1 MIIFQYS
8 KVFGDPMRLWNSK
21 WANQFAPK
29 TYDRGDSNIRASPN
43 SDFDQKFNSINY
55 SPQGMK
61 DLAELQDLVGSADPE
76 TQSLIRPWYSMTEM
90 TANGNRQGFGTYLH
104 VLPDEEEGDKPI
116 YSVGGSLSGGLE
128 PAGVKQG
135 YMTRMFG

>member
-1 MIIFQYS
+1 
-8 KVFGDPMRLWNSK
+8 MRLWNSK
-21 WANQFAPK
+21 WADQFAPK
-29 TYDRGDSNIRASPN
+29 TYDRGNSDIRASPSN
-43 SDFDQKFNSINY
+43 GDFNQKFNSINY

-90 TANGNRQGFGTYLH
+90 MANGNRQGFGTYLH
-104 VLPDEEEGDKPI
+104 VLPDEEEGEKPI